1 VWIVYK
7 VGTIAPLKPGMAGL
21 AAKSVDIGP
30 SNRKM
35 GHEGALIKKIGK
47 KYALFG
53 TAWSTDKGRVG
64 NYNLY
69 YCTADKITGP
79 YGERKFAGRFL
90 GHGFPFQDSQN
101 RWWCT
106 AFYNGNIPPISRAD
120 LKKRPLPDTAYTI
133 NKMGTTI
140 VPLEVKIQDDGDISI
155 RAKDPDFAS
164 PGPDEVQ
171 QFTFP
176 DID

>member
-1 VWIVYK
+1 M
-7 VGTIAPLKPGMAGL
+7 L
-21 AAKSVDIGP
+21 
-30 SNRKM
+30 NRRNFLQSTTS
-35 GHEGALIKKIGK
+35 GALVITALPAIRTVASTTEATWKI
-47 KYALFG
+47 YVINDNCPDY
-53 TAWSTDKGRVG
+53 TWG
-64 NYNLY
+64 NSETEVRRN
-69 YCTADKITGP
+69 
-79 YGERKFAGRFL
+79 FAGRFL

-133 NKMGTTI
+133 NRMGTTI

-155 RAKDPDFAS
+155 RAKDPDYAS

-171 QFTFP
+171 QFSFP